1 VSAFRFLPE
10 RDQRQRRTLSRRRAI
25 AFRQPGQPVLI
36 GNLGVLIDL
45 VEAVLE
51 LLLFRLRKRSRRSS
65 KNNAGTQKI
74 THGRSIPALAP
85 EALGPYSRTPE
96 TRQH

>member
-1 VSAFRFLPE
+1 
-10 RDQRQRRTLSRRRAI
+10 
-25 AFRQPGQPVLI
+25 
-36 GNLGVLIDL
+36 
-45 VEAVLE
+45 VLE

-65 KNNAGTQKI
+65 QNNAGNQKI
-74 THGRSIPALAP
+74 THDRSIPALAP